1 MHSSIELICLELS
14 VLLFIAHVVCQAVLA
29 QGAFGQT
36 FLFGPR
42 DKQPATKGVLVGRA
56 TRALHN
62 FVENY
67 GAFVAMDL
75 ALIVTGHTGGQGAVV
90 WTVARIVYLPLYLV
104 GIPVLRTVCWG
115 ISIIGLLMM
124 LARVAGY

>member
-1 MHSSIELICLELS
+1 MNSVELVCLELS

-29 QGAFGQT
+29 QGEFGQA
-36 FLFGPR
+36 FLFSPR
-42 DKQPATKGVLVGRA
+42 DDAPEAKGVTVGRA
-56 TRALHN
+56 TRALAN

-75 ALIVTGHTGGQGAVV
+75 ALIATGHTGGWGAVV
-90 WTVARIVYLPLYLV
+90 WIVARIVYLPIYLV
-104 GIPVLRTVCWG
+104 GIPLVRTAVWT

-124 LARVAGY
+124 LARLAGF

>member
-1 MHSSIELICLELS
+1 MSSIELICLELS
-14 VLLFIAHVVCQAVLA
+14 VLLFIVHVVCQAVLA
-29 QGAFGQT
+29 QGEFGQA
-36 FLFGPR
+36 FLFSPR
-42 DKQPATKGVLVGRA
+42 DDPPEPKGVAVGRA

-75 ALIVTGHTGGQGAVV
+75 ALIATGQTGGWGAIV
-90 WTVARIVYLPLYLV
+90 WIVARIVYLPLCLT
-104 GIPVLRTVCWG
+104 GIIVVRTLCWS

>member
-1 MHSSIELICLELS
+1 MNSIELVCLELS
-14 VLLFIAHVVCQAVLA
+14 VLLFIAHVVCQAILT
-29 QGAFGQT
+29 QGEFGQA
-36 FLFGPR
+36 FLFSPR
-42 DKQPATKGVLVGRA
+42 DDEPTPKGVTVGRA
-56 TRALHN
+56 TRALNN

-75 ALIVTGHTGGQGAVV
+75 ALIATNQTGGWGAIV
-90 WTVARIVYLPLYLV
+90 WIAARIVYLPLYLT
-104 GIPVLRTVCWG
+104 GIVVVRTICWS

>member
-14 VLLFIAHVVCQAVLA
+14 VLLFIAHAVCQAVLA
-29 QGAFGQT
+29 QAEFGQP
-36 FLFGPR
+36 FLFSPR
-42 DKQPATKGVLVGRA
+42 DKQPAAKGVAVGRA

-67 GAFVAMDL
+67 GAFIAMDL
-75 ALIVTGHTGGQGAVV
+75 ALIVTGHTGGWGAIV
-90 WTVARIVYLPLYLV
+90 WIVARIVYLPLYLV
-104 GIPVLRTVCWG
+104 GIPVARTACWAV
-115 ISIIGLLMM
+115 SIIGLLMM